1 MVKFRIR
8 DEKNISSKDI
18 IHVNQALIHK
28 LINIITLN
36 EKQFIIK
43 CLMWLYLWYVDVN
56 RNDYHYRYHQL
67 YVSHTNN
74 KLADDIN
81 EKPPLSIDL
90 N

>member
-1 MVKFRIR
+1 M
-8 DEKNISSKDI
+8 ISPKDI
-18 IHVNQALIHK
+18 IHVNQASNNK
-28 LINIITLN
+28 LIQMSKLD

-43 CLMWLYLWYVDVN
+43 RSMWLYLWYVDVN
-56 RNDYHYRYHQL
+56 KNDYHYRYHQL